1 MWIRI
6 LGILY
11 NLSLV
16 QAIEYCAKDK
26 ILYLHYGACGVHNRR
41 DEYSS
46 PVMNTTEISFALPQ
60 YGNDYGLSVYS
71 FLIRKLE
78 VMETKPIK
86 KVGIAIKPITEAD
99 LNQVK
104 GKPRKGD
111 GVDPDA
117 EFIEG

>member
-16 QAIEYCAKDK
+16 QAIEYCTKDK
-26 ILYLHYGACGVHNRR
+26 ILYLYYGACGVHNRR

-46 PVMNTTEISFALPQ
+46 PVMNTTEISFNLPQ
-60 YGNDYGLSVYS
+60 YGNDYGLAVYKS
-71 FLIRKLE
+71 LMVLLRGSDI
-78 VMETKPIK
+78 
-86 KVGIAIKPITEAD
+86 VGPPNEGAH
-99 LNQVK
+99 
-104 GKPRKGD
+104 
-111 GVDPDA
+111 PDA